1 MSKYFGGRKEAA
13 FRLKANKRAQT
24 SLRQRAADDLIVLE
38 LTRKYEASLE
48 LAAKKAIEA
57 INHIDAIANGSRPAS
72 QKLALAKKM
81 LVSSVKMIV
90 SSGISRE

>member
-1 MSKYFGGRKEAA
+1 MQIDDVVGFGFTDRK
-13 FRLKANKRAQT
+13 LTLAN
-24 SLRQRAADDLIVLE
+24 DLLVLE